1 MKTFALKIAI
11 IENYL
16 LKLTKQVKTVM
27 LSSEDLQIE
36 VIIDNRFKEFS
47 FDSYM

>member
-16 LKLTKQVKTVM
+16 LKLTKQVKTVN
-27 LSSEDLQIE
+27 
-36 VIIDNRFKEFS
+36 VKFGRPANRNNH
-47 FDSYM
+47 

>member
-16 LKLTKQVKTVM
+16 LKLTKQVKNSNVKFGRPA
-27 LSSEDLQIE
+27 
-36 VIIDNRFKEFS
+36 NRS
-47 FDSYM
+47 NH